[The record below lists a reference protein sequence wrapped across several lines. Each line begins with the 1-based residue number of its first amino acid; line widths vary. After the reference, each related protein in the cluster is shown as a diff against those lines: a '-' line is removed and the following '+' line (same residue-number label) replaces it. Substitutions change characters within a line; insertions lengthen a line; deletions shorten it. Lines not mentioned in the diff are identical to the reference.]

1 MLLGTLVVEYDLVIR
16 RETFQPTCSRL
27 SVGRLVSRFVGWL
40 VGFTAC
46 HNFLEMGGKLHLHA
60 LIEAL
65 AYHVQCLVQQQGLG
79 CFSFLSQRSQQYSP
93 QVKGVAKILGFSI
106 VLGYCVFQ

>member
-1 MLLGTLVVEYDLVIR
+1 MIWLSDVKLSNPHVPV
-16 RETFQPTCSRL
+16 FRL
-27 SVGRLVSRFVGWL
+27 AGWFLGWL

-46 HNFLEMGGKLHLHA
+46 PNFLKMGGKLHLHA

-79 CFSFLSQRSQQYSP
+79 CFSLLPQRSQQYSP
-93 QVKGVAKILGFSI
+93 QVKGVAKILGFFHRPR
-106 VLGYCVFQ
+106 V